1 MLQVSASSVTGAPRV
16 VPAGRLRWTVR
27 TGSFISEGW
36 WGWGWGGVG
45 GGGEYQ
51 GLGREGA
58 GGSPWGFLETREVG
72 GEGGCHMLIMSTR
85 IILAIHESYMFLA

>member
-36 WGWGWGGVG
+36 WGG
-45 GGGEYQ
+45 GGGSWEYQ

-58 GGSPWGFLETREVG
+58 GGSPWVFLETREVG

-85 IILAIHESYMFLA
+85 MILAIHESYMFLA